1 MTSNPVIVDSSHL
14 ISGEVRRVL
23 PTVRPPAAAPAP
35 ALASS
40 VQVMFLTV
48 DPAGRHPAALGTFLL
63 VAGHLT
69 HLYED
74 TVETGRQAATA
85 MYNINTTTTTTSC
98 LSPLLVP
105 EHVVGHRDAVVHSG
119 NVPVLSPPRETAGPA
134 ELVSSATQTGDRE
147 E

>member
-23 PTVRPPAAAPAP
+23 PTVLPPAAAP

-69 HLYED
+69 HLYQD

-85 MYNINTTTTTTSC
+85 MYNINTTTTTSC
-98 LSPLLVP
+98 PSPLLVP